1 MACNAYFYGL
11 RLGAW
16 VGMVFLGNGKFAI
29 TLKDRFDKHIPYPK
43 FTPHVKFELEKHVMP
58 FHLPNYVPTSFTHD
72 QENFQFPYSKKL
84 SAHELE
90 TRWLMLADIEFCQTA
105 LDMRT
110 KYVRMVDDCGNLW
123 FCTVLFETRPYYHFK
138 IGGGCKRMA
147 VVHRFYQGLRVVVG
161 VLEAGR
167 HYSLLQ
173 GGSCLVLVAVGV
185 VGIDAANL

>member
-29 TLKDRFDKHIPYPK
+29 TLKDKFDKHIPYPK

-58 FHLPNYVPTSFTHD
+58 FHLPNYVPTPFTHD

-90 TRWLMLADIEFCQTA
+90 TRWLVSKSIL
-105 LDMRT
+105 
-110 KYVRMVDDCGNLW
+110 Y
-123 FCTVLFETRPYYHFK
+123 
-138 IGGGCKRMA
+138 
-147 VVHRFYQGLRVVVG
+147 
-161 VLEAGR
+161 
-167 HYSLLQ
+167 
-173 GGSCLVLVAVGV
+173 
-185 VGIDAANL
+185 